1 MMTKKVAPFV
11 KGRLTNSLTQID
23 YWEVCCMTHFP
34 FFFGPNQSMRIAPL
48 ALDPQIGKDSEP
60 NGASSTMTM

>member
-34 FFFGPNQSMRIAPL
+34 FFFSDRTIPFVMHAVRKVL
-48 ALDPQIGKDSEP
+48 R
-60 NGASSTMTM
+60 

>member
-11 KGRLTNSLTQID
+11 KGRLTNSLAQID

-34 FFFGPNQSMRIAPL
+34 IFFFTDEGRYS
-48 ALDPQIGKDSEP
+48 
-60 NGASSTMTM
+60 